1 MIQLNPAPL
10 DSENSNLL
18 ESKLSKNSN
27 RTLKNKKSVEFSSTT
42 ISNTN
47 NNDLPKNKITN
58 LGNLMSKIHEN
69 SEEDEDYNNNY
80 SANVIDDNISKSL
93 TNSLNSELE
102 KIQKMRQSGNNI
114 PHNVFFNNNE
124 LNNAENLN
132 QIADQT
138 ASQIPSQISSQTAN
152 KSPIANISNLY
163 NSSLLGNITK
173 NNGLSNYSDSYNLKY
188 DSSPQNSNNLNFDNN
203 KLLSKLEYIIHLL
216 EEQHNEKTNYITE
229 ELILYLF
236 LGIFILFVLD
246 SFARASK
253 YVR

>member
-10 DSENSNLL
+10 DLENSNLL
-18 ESKLSKNSN
+18 ESKLNKNSN
-27 RTLKNKKSVEFSSTT
+27 RTLKNKKSVEFSS
-42 ISNTN
+42 N
-47 NNDLPKNKITN
+47 NIINPKNNEVVKDKITT

-69 SEEDEDYNNNY
+69 TEEDDEYSNNNNY
-80 SANVIDDNISKSL
+80 SANVIDESISKSL
-93 TNSLNSELE
+93 TSSLNSELE

-124 LNNAENLN
+124 LNNSPVQSLN
-132 QIADQT
+132 QNMGENPTQNPT
-138 ASQIPSQISSQTAN
+138 NSN
-152 KSPIANISNLY
+152 KSFS
-163 NSSLLGNITK
+163 SSLLGDIAKT
-173 NNGLSNYSDSYNLKY
+173 GDFSNFNDSYNLKY
-188 DSSPQNSNNLNFDNN
+188 NPSSQNANSINYDNN

>member
-10 DSENSNLL
+10 DLENSNLL

-27 RTLKNKKSVEFSSTT
+27 RTLKNKKSVEFSS
-42 ISNTN
+42 N
-47 NNDLPKNKITN
+47 NIINAKNNESTKDKITT

-69 SEEDEDYNNNY
+69 TEEDDEYSNNNNY
-80 SANVIDDNISKSL
+80 SANVIDESISKSL
-93 TNSLNSELE
+93 TSSLNSELE

-124 LNNAENLN
+124 LNNSPVQSPNQNIGENSIQN
-132 QIADQT
+132 PT
-138 ASQIPSQISSQTAN
+138 NSN
-152 KSPIANISNLY
+152 KSFS
-163 NSSLLGNITK
+163 SSLLGDIAKT
-173 NNGLSNYSDSYNLKY
+173 GDFSNFNDSYNLKY
-188 DSSPQNSNNLNFDNN
+188 NPSSQNANSINYDNN

>member
-1 MIQLNPAPL
+1 MLQLNPAPL

-18 ESKLSKNSN
+18 ESKLVKNAN
-27 RTLKNKKSVEFSSTT
+27 RTLKNKKSVDFSTT
-42 ISNTN
+42 NIPNT
-47 NNDLPKNKITN
+47 KNTEFAKDKITT
-58 LGNLMSKIHEN
+58 LGNLMSKIHDN
-69 SEEDEDYNNNY
+69 NEEDDEYSNNNNY
-80 SANVIDDNISKSL
+80 SANVIDESISKSL
-93 TNSLNSELE
+93 TSSLNSELE

-124 LNNAENLN
+124 LN
-132 QIADQT
+132 T
-138 ASQIPSQISSQTAN
+138 SQGLEQNTLQNTPQNTPQNPTSN
-152 KSPIANISNLY
+152 NSNLF
-163 NSSLLGNITK
+163 NSTLLGNIAKT
-173 NNGLSNYSDSYNLKY
+173 GDFSNFNDSYNLKY
-188 DSSPQNSNNLNFDNN
+188 NPSSQAANSLNYDNN

-246 SFARASK
+246 SFAKASK

>member
-18 ESKLSKNSN
+18 ESKLTKNSN
-27 RTLKNKKSVEFSSTT
+27 RTLKNKKSVEFSS
-42 ISNTN
+42 NTN
-47 NNDLPKNKITN
+47 PNTKNSELAKDKITT

-69 SEEDEDYNNNY
+69 NEEDDEYSNNNNY
-80 SANVIDDNISKSL
+80 SANVIDESISKSL
-93 TNSLNSELE
+93 TSSLNSELE

-124 LNNAENLN
+124 LN
-132 QIADQT
+132 T
-138 ASQIPSQISSQTAN
+138 SQGLEQNTLQNTPQNNSINNP
-152 KSPIANISNLY
+152 ISN
-163 NSSLLGNITK
+163 NSNLFNSTLLGNIAKT
-173 NNGLSNYSDSYNLKY
+173 GDFSNFNDSYNLKY
-188 DSSPQNSNNLNFDNN
+188 NTSSQAANSLNYDNN

-246 SFARASK
+246 SFAKVTK

>member
-18 ESKLSKNSN
+18 ESKFSKNSN
-27 RTLKNKKSVEFSSTT
+27 KTLKNKKSVEFS
-42 ISNTN
+42 TN
-47 NNDLPKNKITN
+47 NIPNTKNNDSDSIKNKITN

-69 SEEDEDYNNNY
+69 NEDDDDYNSNNNY
-80 SANVIDDNISKSL
+80 SANVIDEHISKSL

-124 LNNAENLN
+124 LHNNEVNN
-132 QIADQT
+132 EDNN
-138 ASQIPSQISSQTAN
+138 N
-152 KSPIANISNLY
+152 KGTGKSALSTNNLY
-163 NSSLLGNITK
+163 DSSLLGNITK
-173 NNGLSNYSDSYNLKY
+173 NSNVSNYNDSYNLKY
-188 DSSPQNSNNLNFDNN
+188 NASSQNPNTINYDNN
-203 KLLSKLEYIIHLL
+203 KLISKLEYIIHLL

>member
-27 RTLKNKKSVEFSSTT
+27 RTLKNKKYVEFSSTT
-42 ISNTN
+42 IPNTN
-47 NNDLPKNKITN
+47 NDDLPKNKITN

-69 SEEDEDYNNNY
+69 NEEDEDYNNNY
-80 SANVIDDNISKSL
+80 SANVIDDSISKSL

-102 KIQKMRQSGNNI
+102 KIQKLRQTGNNI
-114 PHNVFFNNNE
+114 PNNVFFNNNNE
-124 LNNAENLN
+124 LHNSENVNTLSNQNTSANINNLNNS
-132 QIADQT
+132 T
-138 ASQIPSQISSQTAN
+138 
-152 KSPIANISNLY
+152 
-163 NSSLLGNITK
+163 LLGNMSK
-173 NNGLSNYSDSYNLKY
+173 NNELSNYSDSYNLKY
-188 DSSPQNSNNLNFDNN
+188 NPSSQNANLINYDNN

>member
-18 ESKLSKNSN
+18 ESKLTKNSN
-27 RTLKNKKSVEFSSTT
+27 RTLKNKKSVEFSS
-42 ISNTN
+42 NTN
-47 NNDLPKNKITN
+47 PNTKNSELAKDKITT

-69 SEEDEDYNNNY
+69 NEEDDEYSNNNNY
-80 SANVIDDNISKSL
+80 SANVIDESISKSL
-93 TNSLNSELE
+93 TSSLNSELE

-124 LNNAENLN
+124 LN
-132 QIADQT
+132 T
-138 ASQIPSQISSQTAN
+138 SQGLEQNTLQNTPQNNSINNP
-152 KSPIANISNLY
+152 ISN
-163 NSSLLGNITK
+163 NSNLFNSTLLGNIAKT
-173 NNGLSNYSDSYNLKY
+173 GDFSNFNDSYNLKY
-188 DSSPQNSNNLNFDNN
+188 NPSSQATNSLNYDNN

-246 SFARASK
+246 SFAKVTK

>member
-10 DSENSNLL
+10 DLENSNLL
-18 ESKLSKNSN
+18 ESKLTKNSN
-27 RTLKNKKSVEFSSTT
+27 KTLKNKKSVEFSSTT
-42 ISNTN
+42 NPNT
-47 NNDLPKNKITN
+47 KNSELAKDKITT

-69 SEEDEDYNNNY
+69 NEEDEEYSNNNNY
-80 SANVIDDNISKSL
+80 SANVIDDSISKSL

-124 LNNAENLN
+124 LNNAQSEVLGQTPN
-132 QIADQT
+132 QGLGQN
-138 ASQIPSQISSQTAN
+138 P
-152 KSPIANISNLY
+152 ISNNNSF
-163 NSSLLGNITK
+163 NSSLLGNIAKTSDF
-173 NNGLSNYSDSYNLKY
+173 SNFNDSYNLKY
-188 DSSPQNSNNLNFDNN
+188 NPSSQASSSLNYDNN

-246 SFARASK
+246 SFAKVTK

>member
-10 DSENSNLL
+10 DLENSNLL
-18 ESKLSKNSN
+18 DSKLNKNSN
-27 RTLKNKKSVEFSSTT
+27 KTLKNKKSVEFSS
-42 ISNTN
+42 N
-47 NNDLPKNKITN
+47 NIINPKNNEVVKDKITT

-69 SEEDEDYNNNY
+69 TEEDDEYSNNNNY
-80 SANVIDDNISKSL
+80 SANVIDESISKSL
-93 TNSLNSELE
+93 TSSLNSELE

-124 LNNAENLN
+124 LNNSPVQSLN
-132 QIADQT
+132 QNMGENPTQNPT
-138 ASQIPSQISSQTAN
+138 NSN
-152 KSPIANISNLY
+152 KSFS
-163 NSSLLGNITK
+163 SSLLGDIAKT
-173 NNGLSNYSDSYNLKY
+173 GDFSNFNDSYNLKY
-188 DSSPQNSNNLNFDNN
+188 NPSSQNANSINYDNN

>member
-10 DSENSNLL
+10 DLENSNLL
-18 ESKLSKNSN
+18 DSKLNKNSN
-27 RTLKNKKSVEFSSTT
+27 RTLKNKKSVEFSS
-42 ISNTN
+42 N
-47 NNDLPKNKITN
+47 NIINPKNNEVVKDKITT

-69 SEEDEDYNNNY
+69 TEEDDEYSNNNNY
-80 SANVIDDNISKSL
+80 SANVIDESISKSL
-93 TNSLNSELE
+93 TSSLNSELE

-124 LNNAENLN
+124 LNNSPVQSLN
-132 QIADQT
+132 QNIGENPTQNPT
-138 ASQIPSQISSQTAN
+138 NSN
-152 KSPIANISNLY
+152 KSFS
-163 NSSLLGNITK
+163 SSLLGDIAKT
-173 NNGLSNYSDSYNLKY
+173 GDFSNFNDSYNLKY
-188 DSSPQNSNNLNFDNN
+188 NPSSQNANSINYDNN

>member
-10 DSENSNLL
+10 DLENSNLL
-18 ESKLSKNSN
+18 ESKLTKNSN
-27 RTLKNKKSVEFSSTT
+27 KTLKNKKSVEFSSTT
-42 ISNTN
+42 NPNT
-47 NNDLPKNKITN
+47 KNSELAKDKITT

-69 SEEDEDYNNNY
+69 NEEDEEYSNNNNY
-80 SANVIDDNISKSL
+80 SANVIDDSISKSL

-124 LNNAENLN
+124 LNNAQSEVLGQTPN
-132 QIADQT
+132 QGLRQN
-138 ASQIPSQISSQTAN
+138 P
-152 KSPIANISNLY
+152 ISNNNSF
-163 NSSLLGNITK
+163 NSSLLGNIAKT
-173 NNGLSNYSDSYNLKY
+173 GDFSNFNDSYNLKY
-188 DSSPQNSNNLNFDNN
+188 NPSSQASSSLNYDNN

-246 SFARASK
+246 SFAKVTK

>member
-10 DSENSNLL
+10 DLENSNLL
-18 ESKLSKNSN
+18 ESKLNKNSN
-27 RTLKNKKSVEFSSTT
+27 RTLKNKKSVEFSS
-42 ISNTN
+42 N
-47 NNDLPKNKITN
+47 NIINPKNNEVVKDKITT

-69 SEEDEDYNNNY
+69 TEEDDEYSNNNNY
-80 SANVIDDNISKSL
+80 SANVIDESISKSL
-93 TNSLNSELE
+93 TSSLNSELE

-124 LNNAENLN
+124 LNNSPVQSLN
-132 QIADQT
+132 QNIGENPTQNPT
-138 ASQIPSQISSQTAN
+138 NNN
-152 KSPIANISNLY
+152 KSFS
-163 NSSLLGNITK
+163 SSLLGDIAKT
-173 NNGLSNYSDSYNLKY
+173 GDFSNFNDSYNLKY
-188 DSSPQNSNNLNFDNN
+188 NPSSQNANSINYDNN

>member
-1 MIQLNPAPL
+1 MIQLKPAPL

-18 ESKLSKNSN
+18 ESKFSKNSN
-27 RTLKNKKSVEFSSTT
+27 KTLKNKKSVEFS
-42 ISNTN
+42 TN
-47 NNDLPKNKITN
+47 NIPNTKNNDSDSIKNKITN

-69 SEEDEDYNNNY
+69 NEDDDDYNSNNNY
-80 SANVIDDNISKSL
+80 SANVIDEHISKSL

-124 LNNAENLN
+124 LHNNEVNN
-132 QIADQT
+132 EDNN
-138 ASQIPSQISSQTAN
+138 N
-152 KSPIANISNLY
+152 KGTGKSALSTNNLY
-163 NSSLLGNITK
+163 DSSLLGNITK
-173 NNGLSNYSDSYNLKY
+173 NSNVSNYNDSYNLKY
-188 DSSPQNSNNLNFDNN
+188 NASSQNPNTINYDNN
-203 KLLSKLEYIIHLL
+203 KLISKLEYIIHLL

>member
-10 DSENSNLL
+10 DSDNSNLL
-18 ESKLSKNSN
+18 ESKLTKNSN
-27 RTLKNKKSVEFSSTT
+27 KTLKNKKSVEFSS
-42 ISNTN
+42 NTN
-47 NNDLPKNKITN
+47 PNIKNSELTKDKITT

-69 SEEDEDYNNNY
+69 NEEDDEYSNNNNY
-80 SANVIDDNISKSL
+80 SANVIDESISKSL
-93 TNSLNSELE
+93 TSSLNSELE

-124 LNNAENLN
+124 LS
-132 QIADQT
+132 
-138 ASQIPSQISSQTAN
+138 ASQGLEQNTLQNTLQNTPQNPTSN
-152 KSPIANISNLY
+152 NSNLF
-163 NSSLLGNITK
+163 NSTLLGNIAKT
-173 NNGLSNYSDSYNLKY
+173 GDFSNFNDSYNLKY
-188 DSSPQNSNNLNFDNN
+188 NPSSQASTSLNYDNN

-246 SFARASK
+246 SFAKASK

>member
-10 DSENSNLL
+10 DLENSNLL
-18 ESKLSKNSN
+18 DSKLTKNSN
-27 RTLKNKKSVEFSSTT
+27 KTLKNKKSVEFASTT
-42 ISNTN
+42 NPNT
-47 NNDLPKNKITN
+47 KNTELAKDKITT

-69 SEEDEDYNNNY
+69 NEEDDEYSNNNNY
-80 SANVIDDNISKSL
+80 SANVIDESISKSL
-93 TNSLNSELE
+93 TSSLNSELE

-124 LNNAENLN
+124 LN
-132 QIADQT
+132 T
-138 ASQIPSQISSQTAN
+138 SQGLEQNTLQNPTQNNPTSN
-152 KSPIANISNLY
+152 NSNLF
-163 NSSLLGNITK
+163 NSTLLGNIAKT
-173 NNGLSNYSDSYNLKY
+173 GDFSNFNDSYNLKY
-188 DSSPQNSNNLNFDNN
+188 NPSSQTANSLNYDNN

-246 SFARASK
+246 SFAKVTK

>member
-10 DSENSNLL
+10 DLENSNLL
-18 ESKLSKNSN
+18 ESKLTKNSN
-27 RTLKNKKSVEFSSTT
+27 RTLKNKKSVEFSS
-42 ISNTN
+42 N
-47 NNDLPKNKITN
+47 NIINAKNNESTKDKITT

-69 SEEDEDYNNNY
+69 TEEDDEYSNNNNY
-80 SANVIDDNISKSL
+80 SANVIDESISKSL
-93 TNSLNSELE
+93 TSSLNSELE

-124 LNNAENLN
+124 LNNSPVQSPNQNIGENSIQN
-132 QIADQT
+132 PT
-138 ASQIPSQISSQTAN
+138 NNNNSF
-152 KSPIANISNLY
+152 
-163 NSSLLGNITK
+163 NSSLLGNIAKT
-173 NNGLSNYSDSYNLKY
+173 GDFSNFNDSYNLKY
-188 DSSPQNSNNLNFDNN
+188 NPSSQTANSINYDNN

>member
-18 ESKLSKNSN
+18 ESKLTKNSN
-27 RTLKNKKSVEFSSTT
+27 RTLKNKKSVEFSST
-42 ISNTN
+42 ISPNSK
-47 NNDLPKNKITN
+47 NNDNDSTKNKITN

-69 SEEDEDYNNNY
+69 NEDDDDYSNNNY
-80 SANVIDDNISKSL
+80 SANVIDENISKSL
-93 TNSLNSELE
+93 TNSLNSELD

-124 LNNAENLN
+124 LNNPDNPDNLDKVTGKTPLSMN
-132 QIADQT
+132 
-138 ASQIPSQISSQTAN
+138 
-152 KSPIANISNLY
+152 NLY
-163 NSSLLGNITK
+163 DSSLLGNIAK
-173 NNGLSNYSDSYNLKY
+173 NSDLSNYNDSYSLKY
-188 DSSPQNSNNLNFDNN
+188 NASSQNPNITSFDNN